1 MTTLPARTYVV
12 FQQSARYCVLE
23 IASQPASQPA
33 ELIRKENPP
42 NKLYDMKKMKTRWE
56 RDRERERT

>member
-42 NKLYDMKKMKTRWE
+42 NKLYDMKKMKTR
-56 RDRERERT
+56 